1 MPEIVGSYV
10 PPPTAPGIGVEID
23 KAAAKHPFQQVRL
36 VQWYHDDGSV
46 ADW

>member
-1 MPEIVGSYV
+1 MSEIVGGYV
-10 PPPTAPGIGVEID
+10 LPPTASGIGVEID
-23 KAAAKHPFQQVRL
+23 KAAARHPFQQVQP